1 MASRRRRY
9 RARPKKPQVKRPPA
23 NTEITAPAVRLIGAE
38 GQQLGVVPT
47 LEARALAEAAEADL
61 VIVAQKADPPVA
73 RIMDLGKYTYE
84 QKKKIAKQKA
94 RSKGGEVKG
103 IRISFKI
110 SDHDRTMRLHQTDD
124 FLQQGHKVKI
134 EMRLRGREKGR
145 VDMAKR
151 MLSNFVQDVPN
162 GAAVE
167 GTVGTAPNNIS
178 AVVARMRTASPPP
191 AAA

>member
-9 RARPKKPQVKRPPA
+9 RARPNKILVKRPPA
-23 NTEITAPAVRLIGAE
+23 NEGITSAEVRLVGASGE
-38 GQQLGVVPT
+38 QLGVVAT
-47 LEARALAEAAEADL
+47 AEALRQAQEAELDL
-61 VIVAQKADPPVA
+61 VMVAQKAVPPVV

-94 RSKGGEVKG
+94 KSKSGEVKG

-110 SDHDRTMRLHQTDD
+110 SEHDRTMRLNKADE
-124 FLQQGHKVKI
+124 FLNDGHKVKI

-145 VDMAKR
+145 VDMAKN
-151 MLSNFVQDVPN
+151 MLLEFVKAVPN
-162 GAAVE
+162 AEIE

-178 AVVARMRTASPPP
+178 AVIARRRQA
-191 AAA
+191 

>member
-9 RARPKKPQVKRPPA
+9 RARPKKPDLQRPPA
-23 NTEITAPAVRLIGAE
+23 NEEITAPQVRLIGQE

-47 LEARALAEAAEADL
+47 GEALRQALEAELDL
-61 VIVAQKADPPVA
+61 VMVAQKADPPVV

-94 RSKGGEVKG
+94 KGKGGEIKG

-110 SDHDRTMRLHQTDD
+110 SDHDRAMRLTKTDD

-145 VDMAKR
+145 VDMAKK
-151 MLSNFVQDVPN
+151 MLLDFVKDVPG
-162 GAAVE
+162 GAEIE
-167 GTVGTAPNNIS
+167 GTVGSAPSNIS
-178 AVVARMRTASPPP
+178 AVAARRRQT
-191 AAA
+191 

>member
-9 RARPKKPQVKRPPA
+9 RARPTKQVIKRPPA
-23 NTEITAPAVRLIGAE
+23 NEEITVPQVRLVGAAGE
-38 GQQLGVVPT
+38 QLGIVTTPDAIRQAQ
-47 LEARALAEAAEADL
+47 EAELDL
-61 VIVAQKADPPVA
+61 VVVAQKADPPVV

-94 RSKGGEVKG
+94 KSKSGEVKG

-110 SDHDRTMRLHQTDD
+110 SEHDRTMRLNQADG
-124 FLQQGHKVKI
+124 FLNEGHKVKI

-145 VDMAKR
+145 VDMAKK
-151 MLSNFVQDVPN
+151 MLLEFI
-162 GAAVE
+162 AAVPGNTEIE

-178 AVVARMRTASPPP
+178 AVIARRRQQ
-191 AAA
+191 

>member
-9 RARPKKPQVKRPPA
+9 RARPKKIEIKRPPA
-23 NTEITAPAVRLIGAE
+23 NEEIKSAEVRLVGAE
-38 GQQLGVVPT
+38 GQQLGVVAT
-47 LEARALAEAAEADL
+47 AEALRLALEAELDL
-61 VIVAQKADPPVA
+61 VVVAQKASPPVV

-94 RSKGGEVKG
+94 KSKSGEVKG

-110 SDHDRTMRLHQTDD
+110 SEHDRTMRLNKADE
-124 FLQQGHKVKI
+124 FLNEGHKVKI

-145 VDMAKR
+145 VDMAKN
-151 MLSNFVQDVPN
+151 MLLEFIKAIPGSTEI
-162 GAAVE
+162 E

-178 AVVARMRTASPPP
+178 AVVARRRQP
-191 AAA
+191 